1 MEIIAKVY
9 SGYKETYK
17 RIYKDVVERVYKLN
31 GININ
36 KDEIIYEVEVLEGD
50 TVQSQRSKRV
60 SSRTITILEN
70 GKIKYIVGLSNTGYD
85 DDKLLENPEFDYGH
99 TGYHANT
106 YFVQGCNK
114 IFDYY
119 LREKEKNSNI
129 KLYFYMLD
137 VNQSHPHDKFNLMIY
152 RKLAT
157 IGFDVLNIEQIKF
170 DEYIEMGFSID
181 EIKDD
186 IKYISF
192 NKFSNDLSFISSKN
206 SGNVPSYIKCIDY
219 SYDINKE
226 TDDENEEKF
235 VDLTNQEYIYTFKTL
250 SAEGYDSFLTMWT
263 LSVLAEKENKKLKF
277 MFAPEKYNF
286 RLGQEVPKV
295 TEGFTGPLIDLM
307 EKIGLSQ
314 EYETTDEVRQQ
325 INREINQYEI
335 SKANGT
341 IRNQELFKNNL
352 RRKGILTKCYLCGCE
367 IEHILEAAHLWGVSE
382 IKKCNAHDINDL
394 LSNSCMNTL
403 IDPENEHSSE
413 LFYKKYMLANSGDN
427 GVWLCSNHHGLF
439 DSNFYCFDSETGKVL
454 IKLDANEID
463 KTFFELC
470 TSVKALPKEFLT
482 DRSKIFLSKREEKFN
497 RFNQINES
505 K

>member
-181 EIKDD
+181 EINAFRKAMCNGTPTVLKVED
-186 IKYISF
+186 YITTYTVTQTL
-192 NKFSNDLSFISSKN
+192 SNCTSDNAQTSVAEGESLTLTISPNANYKMSSITVTMGGTN
-206 SGNVPSYIKCIDY
+206 ITSSVVSGNT
-219 SYDINKE
+219 INIA
-226 TDDENEEKF
+226 N
-235 VDLTNQEYIYTFKTL
+235 
-250 SAEGYDSFLTMWT
+250 
-263 LSVLAEKENKKLKF
+263 
-277 MFAPEKYNF
+277 
-286 RLGQEVPKV
+286 V
-295 TEGFTGPLIDLM
+295 TGNVVITATA
-307 EKIGLSQ
+307 S
-314 EYETTDEVRQQ
+314 
-325 INREINQYEI
+325 
-335 SKANGT
+335 
-341 IRNQELFKNNL
+341 
-352 RRKGILTKCYLCGCE
+352 
-367 IEHILEAAHLWGVSE
+367 
-382 IKKCNAHDINDL
+382 
-394 LSNSCMNTL
+394 
-403 IDPENEHSSE
+403 
-413 LFYKKYMLANSGDN
+413 
-427 GVWLCSNHHGLF
+427 
-439 DSNFYCFDSETGKVL
+439 
-454 IKLDANEID
+454 
-463 KTFFELC
+463 
-470 TSVKALPKEFLT
+470 
-482 DRSKIFLSKREEKFN
+482 
-497 RFNQINES
+497 
-505 K
+505 